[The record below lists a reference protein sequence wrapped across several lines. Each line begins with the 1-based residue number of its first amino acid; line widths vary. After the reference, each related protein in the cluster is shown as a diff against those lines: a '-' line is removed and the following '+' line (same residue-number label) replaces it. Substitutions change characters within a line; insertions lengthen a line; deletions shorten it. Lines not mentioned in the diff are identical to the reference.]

1 MALEKNRKIARSWT
15 AGTLSALIAVLV
27 ACNATPPESI
37 VIYTSI
43 DQPFAER
50 ILADFTQRTG
60 IRVDAVFD
68 SEAGKTTGL
77 VRRLIHEAVAPRC
90 DVWWSSEVFGTIEL
104 ARAGVLSPYE
114 SPAAADIPR
123 EWKDTQQR
131 WTGVAARL
139 RVIAYDPKRIV
150 ASELPQ
156 SWLDT
161 TPIVAL
167 AARELPLAI
176 ANPQFGTTR
185 GHIAAL
191 WAFGGEETARKLVQV
206 LREQR
211 AIIADG
217 NSHAIRLVEQGGAA
231 WCWTDTDDYVAAKTR
246 GAALEMLVPTIRV
259 DGPPMAI
266 PCSVALVRGARH
278 EANAKKLIDF
288 LVSAA
293 AEEALAKS
301 DSANIPVRAALRER
315 LSSPFKVA
323 PQPLDWDRVADA
335 MSAAMKFAQEELL
348 R

>member
-1 MALEKNRKIARSWT
+1 MTLEKNRKIARRWT
-15 AGTLSALIAVLV
+15 AAALSALTGMLL
-27 ACNATPPESI
+27 ACNASPPES
-37 VIYTSI
+37 VVVYTSI

-77 VRRLIHEAVAPRC
+77 VRRLIHEAAAPRC
-90 DVWWSSEVFGTIEL
+90 AVWWSSEVFGTIEL

-123 EWKDTQQR
+123 EWKDPQQR

-139 RVIAYDPKRIV
+139 RVIAYDPKRVV
-150 ASELPQ
+150 ASDLPE
-156 SWLDT
+156 SWLDAA
-161 TPIVAL
+161 PIAAL
-167 AARELPLAI
+167 TAKQLPLAI

-211 AIIADG
+211 TIIADG

-231 WCWTDTDDYVAAKTR
+231 WCWTDTDDYVAARSR
-246 GAALEMLVPTIRV
+246 GAALELFVPTIRAG
-259 DGPPMAI
+259 GPPMAI
-266 PCSVALVRGARH
+266 PCSVALVRGAPN

-323 PQPLDWDRVADA
+323 PQPLDWDRISDA
-335 MSAAMKFAQEELL
+335 ILPAMKFAREELL